1 LPRSSALRLD
11 AREAARMTRSLH
23 DLADANLIEATREHA
38 RWQDP
43 CECVEE
49 GGVLMV
55 AGANP
60 LPIAFRN
67 CVARVDA
74 SVPAREVLGR
84 AREFFA
90 KRGRGFV
97 VLLQAKRDTD
107 LDAAAVAAGLAPNG
121 EIPCMLIDAPLAE
134 PTIPAGVRVERFSEE
149 RHVHDAVQVVAEAY
163 EALKLPAQEARL
175 YFGRPSALLSPRVEG
190 FVAYRDDRPVSTALT
205 IMSGE
210 GAGVYWVG
218 TASEARRAGLGELCT
233 RLATNAGFAKG
244 ARVVTL
250 QASPFGEP
258 IYRKLGYRSFDRLR
272 RYRHPA
278 P

>member
-1 LPRSSALRLD
+1 MNP
-11 AREAARMTRSLH
+11 SLH

-38 RWQDP
+38 RWQEP

-55 AGANP
+55 AGANALP
-60 LPIAFRN
+60 LAFRN
-67 CVARVDA
+67 CVARVEP
-74 SVPAREVLGR
+74 SVPAREVLER

-90 KRGRGFV
+90 RRGRGFV
-97 VLLQAKRDTD
+97 VLLGEQRDAD
-107 LDAAAVAAGLAPNG
+107 LDATAVAAGLTHVSDL
-121 EIPCMLIDAPLAE
+121 PCMLVDSPLAE
-134 PTIPAGVRVERFSEE
+134 PAIPAGVRVERFVEE
-149 RHVHDAVQVVAEAY
+149 RQVLDAVQVVAEAY
-163 EALKLPAQEARL
+163 EMLKLPAQEARL

-190 FVAYRDDRPVSTALT
+190 FVAYREGRPVATALT

-218 TASEARRAGLGELCT
+218 TAAEARRTGLAELCT
-233 RLATNAGFAKG
+233 RLATNAGFANG

-258 IYRKLGYRSFDRLR
+258 LYLKLGYRTYDRLR
-272 RYRHPA
+272 RYRHRA